1 MYQLMQFFNLKLS
14 YMRYQVILFSTCSY
28 GTPRFC
34 AFLDWNWDLEVTAHL
49 YRLNHFCNLN
59 LTCLRY
65 QISYVMCQLMS
76 NMSHLFVYQNVHVFF
91 SITYF
96 RYILFFSITYFW
108 YIYQFFCYSMA
119 RKRELKMPNLPLLRG
134 GRREQCQGSEEL
146 NQITVDNLPI
156 FTS

>member
-1 MYQLMQFFNLKLS
+1 MSHIIIVRMYQLMQFFNLKLS

-76 NMSHLFVYQNVHVFF
+76 NMSHLFVLPKSACLFFYNLFLVYLLVFF
-91 SITYF
+91 VTAWQES
-96 RYILFFSITYFW
+96 
-108 YIYQFFCYSMA
+108 
-119 RKRELKMPNLPLLRG
+119 ENLKCRICPL
-134 GRREQCQGSEEL
+134 SEEEDKS
-146 NQITVDNLPI
+146 NVKDGR
-156 FTS
+156 S

>member
-1 MYQLMQFFNLKLS
+1 MSHIIIVRVYQLMQFFNLKLS

-65 QISYVMCQLMS
+65 QISYVMCQFMS
-76 NMSHLFVYQNVHVFF
+76 NMSHLFVLPK
-91 SITYF
+91 STC
-96 RYILFFSITYFW
+96 LFFYNLFLV
-108 YIYQFFCYSMA
+108 YLLVFFCYSMA
-119 RKRELKMPNLPLLRG
+119 RKRELKMSNLPPLRG
-134 GRREQCQGSEEL
+134 GRREQYHGWEEL
-146 NQITVDNLPI
+146 NYVTVDNLPI